1 VCHQTQEEMEASRKT
16 FRTDNPVPSPYRNRS
31 IEENLNL
38 FELMRKG
45 YFAEGEACLRMKGD
59 YCSNNPNMWD
69 HVAYR
74 IIYKP
79 HPHVGDKWCIYPT
92 YDYTHCIIDSLEW
105 VTASCCTLE
114 FENRRES
121 YFWLLD
127 VLQLYKPVVWEYS
140 RLNLT
145 YNVLSKRKLLKLVQ
159 GGYVR
164 GWDDPRMLTINGL
177 RRRGYTA
184 EILRYFCDKIGVTR
198 KNNFISP
205 KLLEACARE
214 LLNEQ
219 SPRAFGVLS
228 PLKITLTNFN
238 KSELIECPDFPQKKD
253 TTKHSVPFERVIYID
268 SSDFREHADQVYI
281 CIYIYT
287 RYNKGNVVELECEYD
302 PASRHDLKGVKQGH
316 LSWVSNG
323 VSVEFRLYSH
333 LFRTEFP
340 ESDNFLNELEFSF
353 KKKNYLI
360 GDSEIITHGYVDQS
374 VVKSKHE
381 RFQFERV
388 GFFVRDNID
397 CKDNKPGILFVYLT
411 RNKSKCFFL
420 DIL

>member
-1 VCHQTQEEMEASRKT
+1 
-16 FRTDNPVPSPYRNRS
+16 
-31 IEENLNL
+31 
-38 FELMRKG
+38 
-45 YFAEGEACLRMKGD
+45 
-59 YCSNNPNMWD
+59 
-69 HVAYR
+69 
-74 IIYKP
+74 
-79 HPHVGDKWCIYPT
+79 
-92 YDYTHCIIDSLEW
+92 
-105 VTASCCTLE
+105 
-114 FENRRES
+114 
-121 YFWLLD
+121 
-127 VLQLYKPVVWEYS
+127 
-140 RLNLT
+140 
-145 YNVLSKRKLLKLVQ
+145 
-159 GGYVR
+159 
-164 GWDDPRMLTINGL
+164 
-177 RRRGYTA
+177 
-184 EILRYFCDKIGVTR
+184 
-198 KNNFISP
+198 
-205 KLLEACARE
+205 
-214 LLNEQ
+214 
-219 SPRAFGVLS
+219 
-228 PLKITLTNFN
+228 
-238 KSELIECPDFPQKKD
+238 DFPQKKD

-268 SSDFREHADQVYI
+268 SSDFREHADQKFYGLAPGRTVRLKYAYNI
-281 CIYIYT
+281 TCKKVIKD
-287 RYNKGNVVELECEYD
+287 NKGNVVELECEYD

-353 KKKNYLI
+353 KKKKLSDVECQRVC